1 MKQQLFQEVFLQLP
15 DPCWVVNEDFKLVQY
30 NKLASLYFEKFD
42 SIAIEIGT
50 NMVQALPEV
59 IRSEWKEW
67 YTRASKNESF
77 VVPRVYDF
85 QGNMVR
91 FQISFQSLQTEE
103 GRFVLVLAKDLS
115 KYRDLLETLPERDR
129 LLDIVFKAA
138 PVGISLTNAE
148 GKFVKLNTAFSQI
161 LGWDPEELLGESFTK
176 IFVPEYQQQ
185 ASALHNKYLAGEEV
199 PPEEWVLKTKKGLVI
214 HLSARIARY
223 IDDRGQQFVVAVIA
237 DITNQKRS
245 EVALMEAKQVAET
258 AAKAKAEFLSNMSH
272 EIRTPLNAVIG
283 LTELLIKGTEPEMYP
298 RYLESIKYS
307 ADNLLVI
314 VNDILDFSKIESGKI
329 TLEKIN
335 FSIHKVFDQLMKSLV
350 HKAND
355 KGIKLKLTINDN
367 VPDKLIGD
375 PYRLNQVLMNLAGNA
390 LKFTREGSITIE
402 VSSKLSSHKQCEIG
416 VVVRDTGI
424 GIPADK
430 IDKVFESFTQA
441 YADTTRL
448 FGGSGLGL
456 AISRNLARLL
466 GGDIKVD
473 SKVGKGSEFTLTVT
487 YEMADQEI
495 QNTSSVAAPTSD
507 KADLSPY
514 RFLLVEDNLMNQFV
528 AIQILKRWK
537 ARVEAAENG
546 EVALQMLKKQ
556 YYDLVFMDLQMPVM
570 NGFET
575 TQRIRDGEAGVHNQK
590 IPILAMT
597 ADALHET
604 RLRVLDSGMDDFIT
618 KPLDLE
624 DLYSK
629 TISALAESKHD
640 KEKID

>member
-1 MKQQLFQEVFLQLP
+1 MQLP
-15 DPCWVVNEDFKLVQY
+15 DPCWVVDESFKLIQF
-30 NKLASLYFEKFD
+30 NQLANLYFDKFD
-42 SIAIEIGT
+42 SIVLEQGAD
-50 NMVQALPEV
+50 MVQVMPET
-59 IRSEWKEW
+59 IRGDWKQW
-67 YTRASKNESF
+67 YLKAVNGESF
-77 VVPRVYDF
+77 VVQKVYDF
-85 QGNMVR
+85 QGSMVR
-91 FQISFQSLQTEE
+91 FQISFQAIETED
-103 GRFVLVLAKDLS
+103 GNMILVLAKDLS
-115 KYRDLLETLPERDR
+115 RYRDVLEGQPERTR

-148 GKFVKLNTAFSQI
+148 GKFVKLNNTLSQM
-161 LGWDPEELLGESFTK
+161 LGWDNDELLGESFTQ
-176 IFVPEYQQQ
+176 IFVPEYREH
-185 ASALHNKYLAGEEV
+185 AIALHNRYLAGEEV
-199 PPEEWVLKTKKGLVI
+199 PPEEWVLKTKQGTVI

-223 IDDRGQQFVVAVIA
+223 IDDRGQQFVVAVFA
-237 DITNQKRS
+237 DITEQKRS
-245 EVALMEAKQVAET
+245 EVALREAKQVAES

-298 RYLESIKYS
+298 RYIESIKYS

-329 TLEKIN
+329 SLEHIN
-335 FSIHKVFDQLMKSLV
+335 FSLHKVFDQLMKSLV

-355 KGIKLKLTINDN
+355 KGLKLKLTVNED

-375 PYRLNQVLMNLAGNA
+375 PYRLNQVLMNLASNA
-390 LKFTREGSITIE
+390 LKFTREGSITID
-402 VSSKLSSHKQCEIG
+402 VSSKILGKLKCEISI
-416 VVVRDTGI
+416 VVRDTGI
-424 GIPADK
+424 GIPAEK

-466 GGDIKVD
+466 GGDITVE
-473 SKVGKGSEFTLTVT
+473 SKVGKGSEFTFTVT
-487 YEMADQEI
+487 YDMADEEI
-495 QNTSSVAAPTSD
+495 QSAAKSKAPSSD

-546 EVALQMLKKQ
+546 EVAVQMLKKQ

-570 NGFET
+570 NGFEA
-575 TQRIRDGEAGVHNQK
+575 TQRIRDGEAGEHNRK

-629 TISALAESKHD
+629 TLSALEASNHD
-640 KEKID
+640 KEQTS

>member
-1 MKQQLFQEVFLQLP
+1 MKQQLFQEAFLHLP
-15 DPCWVVNEDFKLVQY
+15 DPCWLVNEKIELVQF
-30 NKLASLYFEKFD
+30 NELSVFYFQKFN
-42 SIAIEIGT
+42 ELTLQLGL
-50 NMVQALPEV
+50 NMVEVLPEPLK
-59 IRSEWKEW
+59 SDWSTW
-67 YTRASKNESF
+67 YQRAKGQEAF
-77 VVPRVYDF
+77 MVQKVYDF
-85 QGNMVR
+85 QGTMVR
-91 FQISFQSLQTEE
+91 FQISFQPLKTDD
-103 GRFVLVLAKDLS
+103 GNFILVLAKDLS
-115 KYRDLLETLPERDR
+115 RYREMHDNLPERDR

-148 GKFVKLNTAFSQI
+148 GKFVKLNNAFGDI
-161 LGWDPEELLGESFTK
+161 LGWDKEELLGESFSK
-176 IFVPEYQQQ
+176 IFIPEFRAQ
-185 ASALHNKYLAGEEV
+185 AEQLHLKYLAGEEI
-199 PPEEWVLKTKKGLVI
+199 PPEDWVLKTKEGKTI
-214 HLSARIARY
+214 YLSARIANY
-223 IDDRGQQFVVAVIA
+223 IDDRGEQFVVAVIA
-237 DITNQKRS
+237 DITEQKRS
-245 EVALMEAKQVAET
+245 EIALKEAKQVAES

-298 RYLESIKYS
+298 RYIESIKYS

-329 TLEKIN
+329 SLEHIN
-335 FSIHKVFDQLMKSLV
+335 FSLHKVFDQLTKSLI

-355 KGIKLKLTINDN
+355 KGLKLKVTINDD

-375 PYRLNQVLMNLAGNA
+375 PYRLNQVLMNLSGNA
-390 LKFTREGSITIE
+390 LKFTKEGSITVD
-402 VSSKLSSHKQCEIG
+402 VSSKMLGKKQCEICI
-416 VVVRDTGI
+416 VVRDTGI

-466 GGDIKVD
+466 GGDITVE
-473 SKVGKGSEFTLTVT
+473 SKVGKGSTFTFTVT
-487 YEMADQEI
+487 YDLADQEI
-495 QNTSSVAAPTSD
+495 ASAGKSAAPTSD

-570 NGFET
+570 NGFEAT
-575 TQRIRDGEAGVHNQK
+575 ARIRDGEAGAHNSK

-624 DLYSK
+624 DLYTK
-629 TISALAESKHD
+629 TLAALEASNREESAS
-640 KEKID
+640 

>member
-1 MKQQLFQEVFLQLP
+1 MHLP
-15 DPCWVVNEDFKLVQY
+15 DPCWLVNEQIELVQFNELSVVY
-30 NKLASLYFEKFD
+30 FQRFNDISLKLGVS
-42 SIAIEIGT
+42 
-50 NMVQALPEV
+50 MVEVLPEPLQND
-59 IRSEWKEW
+59 WKEW
-67 YTRASKNESF
+67 YQRAVGKEAF
-77 VVPRVYDF
+77 IIQKVYDF
-85 QGNMVR
+85 QGTMVR
-91 FQISFQSLQTEE
+91 FQISFQPLQTEE
-103 GRFVLVLAKDLS
+103 GTFILVLAKDLS
-115 KYRDLLETLPERDR
+115 RYRDMYDNLPGRDR

-148 GKFVKLNTAFSQI
+148 GKFVKLNGAFGDI
-161 LGWDPEELLGESFTK
+161 LGWDKEELLGQSFTQ
-176 IFVPEYQQQ
+176 IFIPEFREQ
-185 ASALHNKYLAGEEV
+185 AELLHKKYLAGEEI
-199 PPEEWVLKTKKGLVI
+199 PPEEWVLKTKHGKAI
-214 HLSARIARY
+214 HLSARISNY
-223 IDDRGQQFVVAVIA
+223 VDDRGQQFVVAVIA
-237 DITNQKRS
+237 DITEQKRS
-245 EVALMEAKQVAET
+245 EVALKEAKQVAES

-298 RYLESIKYS
+298 RYIESIKYS

-329 TLEKIN
+329 ALEHIN
-335 FSIHKVFDQLMKSLV
+335 FSLHKVFDQLMKSLV

-355 KGIKLKLTINDN
+355 KGLKLKLTINDD

-375 PYRLNQVLMNLAGNA
+375 PYRLNQVLMNLSGNA
-390 LKFTREGSITIE
+390 LKFTKEGSITID
-402 VSSKLSSHKQCEIG
+402 VSSKILGKKQCEIAI
-416 VVVRDTGI
+416 VVRDTGI
-424 GIPADK
+424 GIPSDK

-466 GGDIKVD
+466 GGDITVV
-473 SKVGKGSEFTLTVT
+473 SKVGKGSVFTFTVT
-487 YEMADQEI
+487 YDIADQEI
-495 QNTSSVAAPTSD
+495 VSAAKSAAPTSD
-507 KADLSPY
+507 KADLSAY

-570 NGFET
+570 NGFEAT
-575 TQRIRDGEAGVHNQK
+575 SRIRDGEAGAHNSK

-629 TISALAESKHD
+629 TLAALEASNRGEGMG
-640 KEKID
+640 

>member
-1 MKQQLFQEVFLQLP
+1 MVEVLPALMRADWQQWYQ
-15 DPCWVVNEDFKLVQY
+15 K
-30 NKLASLYFEKFD
+30 
-42 SIAIEIGT
+42 
-50 NMVQALPEV
+50 ALSQGAFV
-59 IRSEWKEW
+59 IQKS
-67 YTRASKNESF
+67 
-77 VVPRVYDF
+77 YDF
-85 QGNMVR
+85 QGTILR
-91 FQISFQSLQTEE
+91 FQISFKPITTTEGE
-103 GRFVLVLAKDLS
+103 FILVLAKDLS
-115 KYRDLLETLPERDR
+115 LLNDVNQNLPERDR

-148 GKFVKLNTAFSQI
+148 GQFVRLNAAFSQI
-161 LGWDPEELLGESFTK
+161 LGWDSEELLGESFAK
-176 IFVPEYQQQ
+176 IFIPEFQPR
-185 ASALHNKYLAGEEV
+185 AIELHQKYLNGEET
-199 PPEEWVLKTKKGLVI
+199 PPEEWVLKTKTGSVI
-214 HLSARIARY
+214 NLSARIARY
-223 IDDRGQQFVVAVIA
+223 VDDRGLQFVVSVIS
-237 DITNQKRS
+237 DITEQKKT
-245 EVALMEAKQVAET
+245 EAALQEAKHFAET
-258 AAKAKAEFLSNMSH
+258 AAKSKAEFLSNMSH

-298 RYLESIKYS
+298 RYIESIKYS

-329 TLEKIN
+329 SLEHIN
-335 FSIHKVFDQLMKSLV
+335 FSLHKVFDQLMKALV

-355 KGIKLKLTINDN
+355 KGLKLKLTVNDD

-390 LKFTREGSITIE
+390 LKFTKEGTISIE
-402 VSSKLSSHKQCEIG
+402 VASKLLTKKECEIA

-456 AISRNLARLL
+456 AISRNLARIL
-466 GGDIKVD
+466 GGDITVE
-473 SKVGKGSEFTLTVT
+473 SKVGKGSVFTFTVKL
-487 YEMADQEI
+487 ELADQEI
-495 QNTSSVAAPTSD
+495 VSTSKVAAPTSD

-570 NGFET
+570 NGFEAT
-575 TQRIRDGEAGVHNQK
+575 ARIRDGEAGAHNSK

-624 DLYSK
+624 DLYTK
-629 TISALAESKHD
+629 TLGALQASNRDESKL
-640 KEKID
+640 

>member
-1 MKQQLFQEVFLQLP
+1 MQLP
-15 DPCWVVNEDFKLVQY
+15 DPCWVVDKSFKLVQF
-30 NKLASLYFEKFD
+30 NKLANFYFEKFD
-42 SIAIEIGT
+42 SITITPGT
-50 NMVQALPEV
+50 DMVQSLPEV
-59 IRSEWKEW
+59 IRGEWEQW
-67 YTRASKNESF
+67 YKRAVNDESF
-77 VVPRVYDF
+77 VVQKVYDF

-91 FQISFQSLQTEE
+91 FQISFQALQSEE
-103 GRFVLVLAKDLS
+103 GKLVLVLAKDLT
-115 KYRDLLETLPERDR
+115 KHRDYLDKLPERDR

-138 PVGISLTNAE
+138 PIGISLTNDE
-148 GKFVKLNTAFSQI
+148 GKFVKLNNAFSQI
-161 LGWDPEELLGESFTK
+161 LGWDSEELLGESFTK
-176 IFVPEYQQQ
+176 IFVPEYQQH
-185 ASALHNKYLAGEEV
+185 AALLHHKYLAGEDV
-199 PPEEWVLKTKKGLVI
+199 PPEEWVLKTKKGDVI

-223 IDDRGQQFVVAVIA
+223 IDDRGMQFVVAVIA
-237 DITNQKRS
+237 NITDQKRS
-245 EVALMEAKQVAET
+245 EVALMEAKHVAEN

-298 RYLESIKYS
+298 RYIESIKYS

-329 TLEKIN
+329 ALENIN
-335 FSIHKVFDQLMKSLV
+335 FSLHKVFDQLMKSLV

-355 KGIKLKLTINDN
+355 KGLKLKLTINDD

-375 PYRLNQVLMNLAGNA
+375 PYRLNQVLMNLASNA
-390 LKFTREGSITIE
+390 LKFTKEGSISID
-402 VSSKLSSHKQCEIG
+402 VASKILGQKKCEIS

-466 GGDIKVD
+466 GGDITVQ
-473 SKVGKGSEFTLTVT
+473 SKVGKGSEFTFTVS

-495 QNTSSVAAPTSD
+495 QNVSKVAAPTSD

-570 NGFET
+570 NGFEA
-575 TQRIRDGEAGVHNQK
+575 TQRIRDGEAGVKNQK

-640 KEKID
+640 KENMD

>member
-1 MKQQLFQEVFLQLP
+1 MKNQLFLEAFLHLP
-15 DPCWVVNEDFKLVQY
+15 DPCWLVNDKIELIQFNERSVH
-30 NKLASLYFEKFD
+30 YFEKFND
-42 SIAIEIGT
+42 VTLAAGE
-50 NMVQALPEV
+50 NMVEVLPEPLK
-59 IRSEWKEW
+59 SEWLAW
-67 YTRASKNESF
+67 YQRAKSNEAF
-77 VVPRVYDF
+77 IVQKVYDF
-85 QGNMVR
+85 QGTLIR
-91 FQISFQSLQTEE
+91 FQLSFQPLQAED
-103 GRFVLVLAKDLS
+103 GHFIMVLAKDLTR
-115 KYRDLLETLPERDR
+115 YREVHDNLPERDG

-138 PVGISLTNAE
+138 PVGISLTNAA
-148 GKFVKLNTAFSQI
+148 GKFVKLNAAFGEI
-161 LGWDPEELLGESFTK
+161 LGWERDELIGQSFSK
-176 IFVPEYQQQ
+176 IFIPEFREQ
-185 ASALHNKYLAGEEV
+185 AEQLHKKYLAGEEI
-199 PPEEWVLKTKKGLVI
+199 PPEDWVLKTKDKKTI
-214 HLSARIARY
+214 HLSARISNY

-237 DITNQKRS
+237 DITEQKRA
-245 EVALMEAKQVAET
+245 ETALKEAKQVAES

-329 TLEKIN
+329 SLEQIN
-335 FSIHKVFDQLMKSLV
+335 FSLHKVFDQLQKSLV

-355 KGIKLKLTINDN
+355 KGIKLKITVNED

-390 LKFTREGSITIE
+390 LKFTKEGSITID
-402 VSSKLSSHKQCEIG
+402 VSTKLKGKKQAEIC
-416 VVVRDTGI
+416 VLVRDTGI
-424 GIPADK
+424 GIPAEK

-466 GGDIKVD
+466 GGDITVD
-473 SKVGKGSEFTLTVT
+473 SKVGKGSAFTFTVT
-487 YEMADQEI
+487 YDIADQEI
-495 QNTSSVAAPTSD
+495 ESTGKSTAPTSD

-570 NGFET
+570 NGFEA
-575 TQRIRDGEAGVHNQK
+575 TQRIRDGEAGLHNRK

-629 TISALAESKHD
+629 TLAALEASSHD
-640 KEKID
+640 KEKSD